1 MSLRPLLALSY
12 GTLLCCVAAGCQT
25 GAEGSG
31 RSIDEC
37 SLACWRIANANCGD
51 VGEEC
56 FDSCVRT
63 DPAYNE
69 CAVEQQQHTDC
80 FWKTEA
86 YRCDPDLGTL
96 ATTCDTERSA
106 ARACLGL
113 GDAGADAGLID
124 ASTAD
129 ATIVEDAAVAPDATN
144 DQ

>member
-1 MSLRPLLALSY
+1 MPGTMRFRPLLGLSY

-37 SLACWRIANANCGD
+37 SLACWRIANTNCGD

-56 FDSCVRT
+56 FDSCVRM
-63 DPAYNE
+63 DPSYSE
-69 CAVEQQQHTDC
+69 CAVEQQQYTDC

-86 YRCDPDLGTL
+86 YECDPDFGTL
-96 ATTCDTERSA
+96 PTTCDTERSA

-113 GDAGADAGLID
+113 GDASVSDAASD
-124 ASTAD
+124 ASPNGTL
-129 ATIVEDAAVAPDATN
+129 TDAAN
-144 DQ
+144 D